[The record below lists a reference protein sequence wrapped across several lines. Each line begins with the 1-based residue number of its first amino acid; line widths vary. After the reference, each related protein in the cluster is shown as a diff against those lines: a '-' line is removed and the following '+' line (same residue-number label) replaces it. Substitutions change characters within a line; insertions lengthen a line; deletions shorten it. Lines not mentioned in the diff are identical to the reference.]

1 MCNVDEVS
9 SIFLHRWVKII
20 FLHAVDYFDLS
31 IFHRELA
38 YLLFFIP
45 SGIDTIANG
54 GMEIRS
60 ESSEVDGGKSSE
72 QVDVKLFLCLEFSL

>member
-1 MCNVDEVS
+1 M
-9 SIFLHRWVKII
+9 
-20 FLHAVDYFDLS
+20 S

-38 YLLFFIP
+38 YLLSFIP
-45 SGIDTIANG
+45 SGIDTIAKG

-72 QVDVKLFLCLEFSL
+72 QVDVKLFLFLEFSL